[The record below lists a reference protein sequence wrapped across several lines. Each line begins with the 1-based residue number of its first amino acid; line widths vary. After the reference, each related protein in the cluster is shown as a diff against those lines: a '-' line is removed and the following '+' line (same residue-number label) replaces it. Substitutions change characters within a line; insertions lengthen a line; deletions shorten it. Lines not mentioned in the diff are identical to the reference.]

1 MNRTCH
7 QICNHRYVPHAH
19 IKSGGITNAFLGH
32 RVHRIHKI
40 KINCFALLIKKTE
53 KNKLEVLYIIEATSA
68 TSKGLRA
75 DSIELRQSIT
85 CTEHIENAILPH
97 PYKIWTKN
105 LKMMRH
111 YFLG

>member
-1 MNRTCH
+1 MNRSCH

-53 KNKLEVLYIIEATSA
+53 KIN
-68 TSKGLRA
+68 
-75 DSIELRQSIT
+75 
-85 CTEHIENAILPH
+85 
-97 PYKIWTKN
+97 
-105 LKMMRH
+105 
-111 YFLG
+111 